1 MLVVRRIFF
10 GFVWFVVIYFAASIS
25 IGAFAG
31 GVAGAGAGNTESAKL
46 AAQIAG
52 QLAVATYMPYIVGGA
67 LLVSIVGSATG
78 ILPGTGRKK
87 REREDVA
94 P

>member
-10 GFVWFVVIYFAASIS
+10 GFVWFVVIHFAASIS
-25 IGAFAG
+25 LGAFAG
-31 GVAGAGAGNTESAKL
+31 GVAGAGVRDRESAKL
-46 AAQIAG
+46 AAQIAA

-67 LLVSIVGSATG
+67 LLVSIVGSAAG
-78 ILPGTGRKK
+78 ILPGTRRKK
-87 REREDVA
+87 QEREDVA